1 MQHTR
6 APCCYQV
13 CATYDDIIA
22 FMIWN
27 NGEKHGCVALLRL
40 DTLSARAAR
49 RAGVHGRQ
57 HNAEDY

>member
-1 MQHTR
+1 MLLSGLR
-6 APCCYQV
+6 KLLPRL
-13 CATYDDIIA
+13 TYDDIIA

-27 NGEKHGCVALLRL
+27 NGEKHECVALLRL

>member
-1 MQHTR
+1 MCIVDEQR
-6 APCCYQV
+6 LGPEAYG
-13 CATYDDIIA
+13 DIIA